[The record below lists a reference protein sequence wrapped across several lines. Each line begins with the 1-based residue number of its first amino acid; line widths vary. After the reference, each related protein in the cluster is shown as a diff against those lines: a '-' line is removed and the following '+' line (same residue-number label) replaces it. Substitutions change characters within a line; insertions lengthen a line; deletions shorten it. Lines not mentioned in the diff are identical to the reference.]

1 MDWFDNGVYMVRD
14 AGFGRD
20 FTPKVWVTL
29 IALALV
35 AWDVRRQRRWDY
47 AWVFLIGSVIWA
59 LAEVFLSVQGIR
71 DMPERVLFGS
81 PMPMWASYVL
91 QGTSEAAFVAVLG
104 LFVGDRLLV
113 RATRS
118 RAMGFFVAITALTV
132 AAVWRAGRLVERGE
146 VASRRDLLAPT
157 ALIALPVVTLVTVW
171 FIWKRVPWR
180 PRALAMAAVM
190 LLFATLWTIAQVAA
204 GGRWVEVGTATGGY
218 AAAAPLVSFAGLAF
232 DVVVEIVIAYV
243 PFLALA
249 VGLGLMRDPR
259 PLAEV

>member
-81 PMPMWASYVL
+81 PMPLWAS
-91 QGTSEAAFVAVLG
+91 
-104 LFVGDRLLV
+104 
-113 RATRS
+113 
-118 RAMGFFVAITALTV
+118 
-132 AAVWRAGRLVERGE
+132 
-146 VASRRDLLAPT
+146 
-157 ALIALPVVTLVTVW
+157 
-171 FIWKRVPWR
+171 
-180 PRALAMAAVM
+180 
-190 LLFATLWTIAQVAA
+190 
-204 GGRWVEVGTATGGY
+204 
-218 AAAAPLVSFAGLAF
+218 
-232 DVVVEIVIAYV
+232 
-243 PFLALA
+243 
-249 VGLGLMRDPR
+249 
-259 PLAEV
+259 